1 MEAVEACSKMAQREV
16 LFGSTPT
23 ERPLIQE
30 LFTTRYEDL
39 DAGFNERDYATASKE
54 GDSIENLQLSET
66 RAYEIDLERKRATL
80 FNSRARHM
88 GNLTKIRNRPMDLIK
103 EDGARED
110 VLNGCRQ
117 FDEAWHKFENV
128 HENYLQ
134 LLREYYGGNACLLDK
149 AVKSYDEQMDRK
161 LNLDLSVKLWLEKS
175 ESGRVG
181 IEGNRGVVSEK
192 VSKDGRSVVSR
203 SSSRLSSVSQKREKL
218 ALAQLN
224 LHRLKLK

>member
-1 MEAVEACSKMAQREV
+1 MKRTA
-16 LFGSTPT
+16 
-23 ERPLIQE
+23 
-30 LFTTRYEDL
+30 TT
-39 DAGFNERDYATASKE
+39 SKE
-54 GDSIENLQLSET
+54 GESS
-66 RAYEIDLERKRATL
+66 AYEIDLERKRAAL
-80 FNSRARHM
+80 FNSRAGHM
-88 GNLTKIRNRPMDLIK
+88 GNLTKIRNRLLDLRK

-117 FDEAWHKFENV
+117 FDEAWRKFVNV

-134 LLREYYGGNACLLDK
+134 LLREYYGGDACLLGK
-149 AVKSYDEQMDRK
+149 AVKSYDEQMERK
-161 LNLDLSVKLWLEKS
+161 CNLDLSVKLWLGKS

-224 LHRLKLK
+224 LHRLKLKQLLDEEERAIRAKRNY

>member
-1 MEAVEACSKMAQREV
+1 MKAVEACSKMAQREV
-16 LFGSTPT
+16 LFCSTPT

-39 DAGFNERDYATASKE
+39 DAGFNEKDYATASKE

-66 RAYEIDLERKRATL
+66 RANEIDLERKRVTL
-80 FNSRARHM
+80 FNSCAGLM
-88 GNLTKIRNRPMDLIK
+88 GNLTKIRNRLMDLIK

-110 VLNGCRQ
+110 VLNRCRQ
-117 FDEAWHKFENV
+117 FDEAWHKFVNV

-134 LLREYYGGNACLLDK
+134 SFREYYGGDACLLDK

-181 IEGNRGVVSEK
+181 IQGNRGVVSEK

-203 SSSRLSSVSQKREKL
+203 SSVSKKGETSSSSAKPSQT
-218 ALAQLN
+218 
-224 LHRLKLK
+224 

>member
-1 MEAVEACSKMAQREV
+1 MKAVEACSKMAQREV

-39 DAGFNERDYATASKE
+39 DAGFNEKDYATASKE
-54 GDSIENLQLSET
+54 RDSIENLKLSET
-66 RAYEIDLERKRATL
+66 RANEIDLERKRVTL
-80 FNSRARHM
+80 FNSRAGLM
-88 GNLTKIRNRPMDLIK
+88 GNLTKIRNWLMDLIK

-110 VLNGCRQ
+110 VLNRCRQ
-117 FDEAWHKFENV
+117 FVNV

-134 LLREYYGGNACLLDK
+134 SLREYYGGDASLLDK

-181 IEGNRGVVSEK
+181 IQGNRGVVSEK

-203 SSSRLSSVSQKREKL
+203 SSVSKKGETSSSSAKPSQT
-218 ALAQLN
+218 
-224 LHRLKLK
+224 